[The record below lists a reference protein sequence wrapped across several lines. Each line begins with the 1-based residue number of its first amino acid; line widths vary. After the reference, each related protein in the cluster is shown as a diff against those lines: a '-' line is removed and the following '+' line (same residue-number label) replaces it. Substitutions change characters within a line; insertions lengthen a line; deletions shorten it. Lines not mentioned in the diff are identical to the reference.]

1 MIHILWPTIRPQ
13 MMIDTYDRWVEN
25 HTSSSK
31 FRTSVAVN
39 NSAQKS
45 KICKLNRWANS
56 AFSSFNV
63 YVSGDKKGVTNACH
77 YLTHLPDLDGPDED
91 IVILASDDFYAPKGW
106 DQWLVKAFTKPIE
119 AIRVNDG
126 YTPLDNI
133 TIPIMTLGCLK
144 KINRV
149 LYHTSYHHSYS
160 DTELF
165 YNLKHLGYL
174 TDLWN
179 SSPVFEHRN
188 WANNKRPMD
197 SIDKALR
204 GEVLEADSNNYNIRM
219 AMPVKE
225 RIK

>member
-1 MIHILWPTIRPQ
+1 MVE
-13 MMIDTYDRWVEN
+13 TYNHWIEN
-25 HTSSSK
+25 HTSSQK
-31 FRTSVAVN
+31 FKTNVAVN
-39 NSAQKS
+39 TLDQKNQVCDL
-45 KICKLNRWANS
+45 IGDDMR
-56 AFSSFNV
+56 SSSGQSTLGSFDV
-63 YVSGDKKGVTNACH
+63 HVSGDKKGVTNACH
-77 YLTHLPDLDGPDED
+77 FLTNLETVDGPNSD
-91 IVILASDDFYAPKGW
+91 IVILASDDFYVPKGW
-106 DQWLVKAFTKPIE
+106 DKWIVSALTKSVE
-119 AIRVNDG
+119 ALRVNDG

-133 TIPIMTLGCLK
+133 TIPIMTMGCLK
-144 KINRV
+144 KINRM

-165 YNLKHLGYL
+165 YNLKQLGYL

-179 SSPVFEHRN
+179 SSPMFEHKN

-204 GEVLEADSNNYNIRM
+204 GEILEADSNNYNKRM